1 MTEPVSNQRS
11 IDYGERGLVHIV
23 ADAEAL
29 AVAAAD
35 QLESVVE
42 LAVRDGRAAC
52 VALSGGS
59 TPKRMGELLA
69 ASPYAARIEWARLH
83 VFWGDERWVPISD
96 PESNAGEAK
105 RGFLDLVPIPA
116 DQIHAFDTDLD
127 EPDEAATRYGVTIQS
142 VVPVEDDLPHFDLVF
157 LGMGDD
163 GHTASLF
170 PGTSAIHEASRLVVA
185 NPVTNL
191 NATRLT
197 LTPPLI
203 NAAKQIVFLIG
214 GVGKA
219 KMLHAVLD
227 GPVDVDV
234 MPSQIVRP
242 AIGSLVWIVDEA
254 AATQLDRASG
264 RG

>member
-1 MTEPVSNQRS
+1 MNEPGSNQRS

-42 LAVRDGRAAC
+42 RAVRDGRAAC

-59 TPKRMGELLA
+59 TPKRMGELVA
-69 ASPYAARIEWARLH
+69 ASPYAERIEWARLH

-96 PESNAGEAK
+96 PENNAGEAK

-127 EPDEAATRYGVTIQS
+127 DPVEAATRYEVTIRS
-142 VVPVEDDLPHFDLVF
+142 IVPAEDDLPRFDLVF

-170 PGTSAIHEASRLVVA
+170 PGTSAVHEASRLVVA
-185 NPVTNL
+185 NLVTNL

-203 NAAKQIVFLIG
+203 NAAKQVVFLIG
-214 GVGKA
+214 GAGKA
-219 KMLHAVLD
+219 KKLHAVLD

-242 AIGSLVWIVDEA
+242 AIRSLVWIVDEA